1 MAKMITVKAAAE
13 LLCVGKTTI
22 RSMIQDGRL
31 KAYRLPKSKKWLID
45 LDELKKFL
53 S

>member
-22 RSMIQDGRL
+22 RNMIQDGRL
-31 KAYRLPKSKKWLID
+31 KAYRFPKSKKWLID